1 MAIFGIHVR
10 FLGCMLDWSVG
21 LCWLDMV
28 GLCWFWL
35 VAVAGIQHTL
45 VYRVVSTLNIPSF
58 YIELLCNTNG
68 TKSDGMILWL
78 KDILLFSCHPCSGRK
93 NMSLFS
99 SQIIFPK
106 MGKALAIEERTKVF
120 VGDLGI

>member
-1 MAIFGIHVR
+1 MFLNMAIFGMHVR

-45 VYRVVSTLNIPSF
+45 VYRVVSTLNLTLNYFASPT
-58 YIELLCNTNG
+58 EPRA
-68 TKSDGMILWL
+68 M
-78 KDILLFSCHPCSGRK
+78 
-93 NMSLFS
+93 
-99 SQIIFPK
+99 
-106 MGKALAIEERTKVF
+106 V
-120 VGDLGI
+120 